1 MAPISLSRREA
12 FAGALASLW
21 VVPAIAHAQ
30 AAQAV
35 PAWTPKALTLD
46 EARILAAAC
55 ERIVPATDTPGAGA
69 VGVPQFVDR
78 AMAGWAEPDEAQRLR
93 AGLAA
98 LDAQAKAQFKSPFAA
113 LPTEAQDALLTAVQA
128 EGSRFANGQPPQPHW
143 FLALREL
150 ATVGYFTS
158 EAGAT
163 KALRYDPVPGDYRGC
178 VPLKE
183 IGRAWAT

>member
-1 MAPISLSRREA
+1 MRQITLSRREA

-21 VVPAIAHAQ
+21 AVPAIAHAQ

-35 PAWTPKALTLD
+35 PAWTPTAFTLD
-46 EARILAAAC
+46 EARTLTAAC

-78 AMAGWAEPDEAQRLR
+78 AMAGWAEPDETQRLR

-98 LDAQAKAQFKSPFAA
+98 LDAHARSQFKAPFAA
-113 LPTEAQDALLTAVQA
+113 LPAEAQDALLLAAQA
-128 EGSRFANGQPPQPHW
+128 EGLRFAGAQPPQPHW

-158 EAGAT
+158 ETGAT